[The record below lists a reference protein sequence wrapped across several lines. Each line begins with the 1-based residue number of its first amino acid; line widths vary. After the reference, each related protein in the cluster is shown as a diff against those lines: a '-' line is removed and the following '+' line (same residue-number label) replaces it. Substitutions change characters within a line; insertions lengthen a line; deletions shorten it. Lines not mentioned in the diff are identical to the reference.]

1 MKRIVRFV
9 LAGWWIVLLCAACL
23 ATDTEEF
30 LISPGTAGRYGGRLV
45 VAQRAEAKTLNPVTA
60 LDRPSREVIGRLQA
74 DLIHINRNT
83 QHTEAA
89 LAKSWQVSNDGR
101 EYVVHLRRGIQ
112 FSDGQPFDADDVL
125 FSFRVYLDEKL
136 NSPQR
141 DLLMIGGKA
150 IVVEK
155 IDGSTLRMRLPAPYA
170 AAERIFDSIAMLP
183 RHLLEK
189 QYDEGK
195 LGNAW
200 PLSVAPDQ
208 IAGLGPFRLKKY
220 VPGQALALEKN
231 PYYWKR
237 DIKGQR
243 LPYLEELTFLPV
255 SSEDAE
261 TLRFEA
267 GDTDVLNR
275 ISAQNFQQVSKDGA
289 QKGADN
295 KDTLLDLG
303 PGLEYNFLLLNMN
316 DDTAERLPEIGRKQ
330 AWFRQLAFRRALSLA
345 IDRAGIVRLV
355 YEGRGV
361 PLWSQVTPGN
371 QLWRN
376 VTLPQ
381 PPQSVEQSRELLKKA
396 GFVWKQDGVLS
407 DASGQTVEFTIITSS
422 SNAQRTQI
430 ANIIQQDLAKLGMQ
444 VHVVPLEFRS
454 FVQRVTQS
462 HDYEAAMMG
471 LVTGDV
477 DPNGDMNVWTSD
489 GATHLWNLGE
499 KQPATPWEAEMDSL
513 MHKQLTTLDFKARKK
528 MYDRVQQIVAEQLPV
543 ICLVSP
549 NILVGARKQLQ
560 NFQPAILEHYT
571 LHNVDELY
579 WSPK

>member
-141 DLLMIGGKA
+141 DLLMIGGKP

-195 LGNAW
+195 LGTAW

-220 VPGQALALEKN
+220 VPGQALTLEKN

-289 QKGADN
+289 QKDADN

-361 PLWSQVTPGN
+361 PLWSQVTPGT

>member
-9 LAGWWIVLLCAACL
+9 LAGRWIVLLCAACL

-83 QHTEAA
+83 QHTGAA

-141 DLLMIGGKA
+141 DLLMIGGKP

-195 LGNAW
+195 LGTAW

-220 VPGQALALEKN
+220 VPGQALTLEKN

>member
-141 DLLMIGGKA
+141 DLLMIGGKP

-195 LGNAW
+195 LGTAW

-220 VPGQALALEKN
+220 VPGQALTLEKN

-289 QKGADN
+289 QKDADN